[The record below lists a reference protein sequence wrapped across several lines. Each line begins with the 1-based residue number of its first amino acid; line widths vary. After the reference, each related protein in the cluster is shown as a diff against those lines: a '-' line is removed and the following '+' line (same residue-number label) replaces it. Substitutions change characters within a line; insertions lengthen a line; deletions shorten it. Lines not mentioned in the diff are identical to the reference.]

1 MECWQR
7 TLCCTLCKGIW
18 WWNSLFRAEATM
30 WGLFLVHISS
40 LAGSGSNSTN
50 LLLVQSNLSE
60 ARAENPY
67 WLFTMFTMAGN
78 VGYLPE
84 DLFEVL
90 GIYARLPIHTKFSLM
105 LLSLV
110 MCRLVCVGR
119 LISLDLELGI
129 LLLLIFIICIWVYA
143 MFPLHTNLPLV
154 WLCALLRQCLLLIVG
169 L

>member
-1 MECWQR
+1 M
-7 TLCCTLCKGIW
+7 
-18 WWNSLFRAEATM
+18 F
-30 WGLFLVHISS
+30 
-40 LAGSGSNSTN
+40 
-50 LLLVQSNLSE
+50 LLVLQCCIFALWSVDSGLYAVHYARAFDGEILCFQLKQPCESNLSE
-60 ARAENPY
+60 ARAKNPY

-129 LLLLIFIICIWVYA
+129 LLLLIFIICI
-143 MFPLHTNLPLV
+143 
-154 WLCALLRQCLLLIVG
+154 
-169 L
+169 